1 MLTSDEVVAA
11 FQEKLAIVTDFSDYD
26 FLKHANALSAVQII
40 IQQTSLELM
49 KRLKAGERL
58 DDIHSALVVMDQLL
72 LEAIKVIPT
81 MFLSVLMANGSSV
94 ALLLFMVEHA
104 MSPIITDEPS

>member
-1 MLTSDEVVAA
+1 MLTSEEVIAS
-11 FQEKLAIVTDFSDYD
+11 FQEKLMIVTDFSDYD
-26 FLKHANALSAVQII
+26 FLKHSNALSAIQII

-58 DDIHSALVVMDQLL
+58 DDIHSALVAMDQLL

-81 MFLSVLMANGSSV
+81 MFLSVLTANGSSV

-104 MSPIITDEPS
+104 TCPVINDAPS